1 MAHRSRLGGISI
13 DCQTDDLAGAV
24 GYWSAMLG
32 LAVTA
37 PKGNYVK
44 LEREHGL
51 SIEVQAVEHDPRVH
65 IDIESDDV
73 EAEVMRLEGLGA
85 QVVDRIKDWVVMQ
98 APTGHRFCVVPGAG
112 VDFGSDAMLWEG

>member
-13 DCQTDDLAGAV
+13 DCQTDDLAGAANC
-24 GYWSAMLG
+24 WSAMLG

-37 PKGNYVK
+37 PRENYAK
-44 LEREHGL
+44 LEQEHGL
-51 SIEVQAVEHDPRVH
+51 SIEVQAVQHDPRVH

-73 EAEVMRLEGLGA
+73 EAEVARLEGLGA

-98 APTGHRFCVVPGAG
+98 APTGHRFCVVPGVG
-112 VDFGSDAMLWEG
+112 PDFGSDAMLWEG